1 MCIALSRDKKRTT
14 MITFSSPRVV
24 RDNFKRKPVIV
35 FVVDMARSGKTT
47 FMRQLVSHTYESHIR
62 GYVMNL
68 DSAVMTLPFDAN
80 IDIRDTVRYKEV
92 MKQINLGPNEGTLA
106 CESNKPIMII
116 SNFRLSQS
124 LGKAFASTFPTVI
137 AYVVHTPRSASPAQS
152 LFLVLDEFY
161 KNLRSVGV
169 SSVSGAGMKDFF
181 KAVEASAEED
191 MESYKVDLDKRPAE
205 KQRLEEEH
213 RKENMEKLRKDME
226 KSGGETVVVS
236 TGLKDKIRGAKP

>member
-1 MCIALSRDKKRTT
+1 
-14 MITFSSPRVV
+14 
-24 RDNFKRKPVIV
+24 
-35 FVVDMARSGKTT
+35 MARSGKTT

-124 LGKAFASTFPTVI
+124 LGSERINLIMFSYTWILPVRLR
-137 AYVVHTPRSASPAQS
+137 YS
-152 LFLVLDEFY
+152 LDPSLVL
-161 KNLRSVGV
+161 
-169 SSVSGAGMKDFF
+169 SSQKHLHPHF
-181 KAVEASAEED
+181 
-191 MESYKVDLDKRPAE
+191 L
-205 KQRLEEEH
+205 L
-213 RKENMEKLRKDME
+213 
-226 KSGGETVVVS
+226 
-236 TGLKDKIRGAKP
+236 